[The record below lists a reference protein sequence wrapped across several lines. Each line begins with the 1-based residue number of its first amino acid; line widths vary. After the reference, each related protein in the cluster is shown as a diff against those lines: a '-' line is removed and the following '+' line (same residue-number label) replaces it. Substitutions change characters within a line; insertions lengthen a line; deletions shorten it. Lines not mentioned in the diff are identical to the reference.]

1 MTYPSAAV
9 RRPYARSASLNALN
23 AAHQVE
29 VGDTASLVFGV
40 FSAVAPTGIQ
50 LIAEGRLSDTS
61 PWLGLNMRPTNDVT
75 STAPITQTAAINAQ
89 PTNGWRVSTAGF
101 STVRVRVA
109 AITSGSVVVETR
121 LSDKIY
127 S

>member
-40 FSAVAPTGIQ
+40 FSSVAPTGIQ

-61 PWLGLNMRPTNDVT
+61 PWLGLNMR
-75 STAPITQTAAINAQ
+75 PITQTAAINAQ